1 MKIRAHNLNSVTNAE
16 GEVAIKTTKIVSRQ
30 HLNKSKTAV
39 LKENIPPQQNLGD
52 KKKIIKNAQQ
62 TQQSLQAT
70 QTSIRIRTEKDRT
83 VVDEY

>member
-39 LKENIPPQQNLGD
+39 LKENIPPQ
-52 KKKIIKNAQQ
+52 
-62 TQQSLQAT
+62 
-70 QTSIRIRTEKDRT
+70 
-83 VVDEY
+83 